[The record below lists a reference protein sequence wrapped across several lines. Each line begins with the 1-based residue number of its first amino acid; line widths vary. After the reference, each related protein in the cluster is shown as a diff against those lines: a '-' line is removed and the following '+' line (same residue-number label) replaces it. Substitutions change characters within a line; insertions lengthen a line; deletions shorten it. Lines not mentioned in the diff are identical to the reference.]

1 MYQLVFLVLL
11 LQTLHVLSSNV
22 TCVQLD
28 YIFQNA
34 DCCQLQNEIPCLH
47 SIPKLNFDT
56 VVQAVDDKL
65 NEINN
70 VFSQYVPLVLN
81 KQLSDFCDNDEVI
94 IGGLNYDHYTGATW
108 YDRPKLY
115 CEGNANR
122 LVIIPQ
128 YKISHCYFTVEDGDI
143 RYTAKIPY
151 NPSMTIAS
159 YHQGTQSKTVAGFC
173 ETNTNWVTTSLMSIS
188 DINTLVSEHNGIMY
202 YTTLSTN
209 HSMKLPCT
217 SEEEKVL
224 GNNIN
229 RRTEMPLCSNFLY
242 LNQVDCEANSGVWN
256 SQLPLQMHTQIT
268 TIDLHKETSL
278 EHIYFTRSSASSYM
292 RFCLVTEYTDP
303 SAYITGQN
311 YGFSGIDEAHK
322 VDIERR

>member
-1 MYQLVFLVLL
+1 MYQLVLLVLL
-11 LQTLHVLSSNV
+11 LQTLYVLSSNV

-47 SIPKLNFDT
+47 SIPKLNFDN

-65 NEINN
+65 NQINN

-81 KQLSDFCDNDEVI
+81 KQLSDFCDNDNVI

-108 YDRPKLY
+108 YDRPQLY

-143 RYTAKIPY
+143 RYTAKIKH

-173 ETNTNWVTTSLMSIS
+173 EYNGNRVKTS
-188 DINTLVSEHNGIMY
+188 
-202 YTTLSTN
+202 
-209 HSMKLPCT
+209 
-217 SEEEKVL
+217 
-224 GNNIN
+224 
-229 RRTEMPLCSNFLY
+229 
-242 LNQVDCEANSGVWN
+242 
-256 SQLPLQMHTQIT
+256 
-268 TIDLHKETSL
+268 
-278 EHIYFTRSSASSYM
+278 
-292 RFCLVTEYTDP
+292 
-303 SAYITGQN
+303 
-311 YGFSGIDEAHK
+311 
-322 VDIERR
+322 